1 MLLYTLCKV
10 VFYLK
15 RGGILKLARK
25 IIILIGIILI
35 ISYIAH
41 VPSRARNHSCKS
53 YTVSSIQQVNG
64 RSTARRKVPNHIRTQ
79 VVLVLILWLI
89 PHTTHFVFDVAKI
102 FFAITHIPVYHW
114 QLARCDLSADA
125 VLSY

>member
-1 MLLYTLCKV
+1 MLLYTLCRV
-10 VFYLK
+10 VFYIK

-41 VPSRARNHSCKS
+41 VPSRARSHSYKS
-53 YTVSSIQQVNG
+53 FTVTSIQQTNRHSSTK
-64 RSTARRKVPNHIRTQ
+64 RSIPNHIRTQ
-79 VVLVLILWLI
+79 VVLTLILWLI
-89 PHTTHFVFDVAKI
+89 PHIAHFVFDVAKI

-114 QLARCDLSADA
+114 QLARGDLFTDA

>member
-1 MLLYTLCKV
+1 M
-10 VFYLK
+10 
-15 RGGILKLARK
+15 KLARK
-25 IIILIGIILI
+25 IIIFIGIILI

-53 YTVSSIQQVNG
+53 SMVTSIQQVNR
-64 RSTARRKVPNHIRTQ
+64 RSTARRNVPNHIRTQ
-79 VVLVLILWLI
+79 VVLTLILWLI
-89 PHTTHFVFDVAKI
+89 PHITHFVFDIANI

-114 QLARCDLSADA
+114 QLARGDLSEKS

>member
-1 MLLYTLCKV
+1 M
-10 VFYLK
+10 
-15 RGGILKLARK
+15 KLARK

-41 VPSRARNHSCKS
+41 VPIRARNHSYRS
-53 YTVSSIQQVNG
+53 STVTSIQQVNG
-64 RSTARRKVPNHIRTQ
+64 YSTVRRKVPDHVRIQAIFVLTFCTISHI
-79 VVLVLILWLI
+79 
-89 PHTTHFVFDVAKI
+89 THFAFDIANI

-114 QLARCDLSADA
+114 QLARCDLSEKS

>member
-1 MLLYTLCKV
+1 M
-10 VFYLK
+10 
-15 RGGILKLARK
+15 KLARK

-53 YTVSSIQQVNG
+53 PTVTSIQQVN
-64 RSTARRKVPNHIRTQ
+64 RHSTARRNVPSHIRTQ
-79 VVLVLILWLI
+79 AVLTLILWLI
-89 PHTTHFVFDVAKI
+89 AHIAHFMFNVANI
-102 FFAITHIPVYHW
+102 FFSITHIPVYHW
-114 QLARCDLSADA
+114 QLARGDLSADA

>member
-1 MLLYTLCKV
+1 M
-10 VFYLK
+10 
-15 RGGILKLARK
+15 KLARK

-41 VPSRARNHSCKS
+41 VPSRARSHSCKS
-53 YTVSSIQQVNG
+53 STVTSMQQTN
-64 RSTARRKVPNHIRTQ
+64 RHSTNRKNVPDHIRTQ
-79 VVLVLILWLI
+79 VVLELILWVI
-89 PHTTHFVFDVAKI
+89 PHTAHFVFDVTKV

-114 QLARCDLSADA
+114 QLARGDLSADA